1 MVSKLDSFLFTLPA
15 FFCAN
20 AALPQLPLPSCP
32 QTDRSAALPRYLR
45 SGADAVCAF
54 LYRNQRGDGILH
66 RRHCLHLPFLRCFRI
81 SQHFLDLKDRAIQH
95 IAAFSCIASQIQAV
109 RISDDLCQGTD
120 IRFRFSRS
128 GVLHARSQLPHRSLP
143 ASWRSSL
150 LVRPPA
156 CLPVLLP

>member
-15 FFCAN
+15 FFCAS

-32 QTDRSAALPRYLR
+32 QTDRSAALPRYLPI
-45 SGADAVCAF
+45 GADAVCAF

-66 RRHCLHLPFLRCFRI
+66 RRHCFIYLFCVASGSASTFLTSKIVRSSILRL
-81 SQHFLDLKDRAIQH
+81 S
-95 IAAFSCIASQIQAV
+95 SCIASQIQAV

-120 IRFRFSRS
+120 IRFRSRVQACFTQGLS
-128 GVLHARSQLPHRSLP
+128 YRIDLFCVVAFIAAC
-143 ASWRSSL
+143 ASA
-150 LVRPPA
+150 A